1 MKLSKIVRGDTTPVV
16 SLYPGLAGQ
25 IVVSSLNHLLFNA
38 YSRIRCLITSN
49 I

>member
-25 IVVSSLNHLLFNA
+25 IVSSLNHLLFNA